1 MRHHKYLKDS
11 ISLKHH
17 EILNFKGIKPLSFSN
32 FIKSNYKFKWGS
44 TIDLMTEKYFVKTT
58 RAIFFTQYST
68 DALEYFY
75 SEKHK
80 VFPIVFR
87 IEDKR
92 IDKKFISDLFFYL
105 NPPTNSIQRTCE
117 TYAEKDLCLDNLIIL
132 IEDDIIIQ
140 YETRDLVIFINPNK
154 HLEIS
159 DNNPF
164 YLLLRLI
171 AKYKIKRVN
180 KNQINIVYKGDY
192 GFDKMA
198 FDVKRVNVNIN
209 ENYNDDFKEI
219 SEYIIKN
226 LNNRDSGLYI
236 LNGILGSGK
245 TMWIRYLTSRVKR
258 NIIFVSPDMVE
269 YITDPGFIPFLM
281 ENNNSILIIEDA
293 ETVLRKREVGHS
305 GTISSIL
312 NLTDGLLSDCL
323 NISIIAT
330 FNTDLKSLD
339 EALLR
344 HGRLVKSYTFEKLNA
359 EKSTKLLHKLGKID
373 KELEVIKPMTL
384 AEIYFYG
391 EDNDGSTPKRKMG
404 FKGENE
410 NIVLQKI
417 KK

>member
-1 MRHHKYLKDS
+1 MRHHNYLKNS
-11 ISLKHH
+11 ILLKHH
-17 EILNFKGIKPLSFSN
+17 EILNFKGIKPLSFPN
-32 FIKSNYKFKWGS
+32 FIKLGYKFKWGS
-44 TIDLMTEKYFVKTT
+44 TLDLMTEKYFEKTA

-75 SEKHK
+75 SNKHK
-80 VFPIVFR
+80 IFPIVFR
-87 IEDKR
+87 MEDKR
-92 IDKKFISDLFFYL
+92 LDKKFISDLFFYL
-105 NPPTNSIQRTCE
+105 NPPTNSVQRMYE
-117 TYAEKDLCLDNLIIL
+117 TYAEKDLCLDNIIIL

-140 YETRDLVIFINPNK
+140 YEAHDLIIFINPNK
-154 HLEIS
+154 HLETS
-159 DNNPF
+159 NDNPL

-180 KNQINIVYKGDY
+180 KNQINIVYKSDY

-198 FDVKRVNVNIN
+198 FDVKRVNINID
-209 ENYNDDFKEI
+209 ENYNDDFKEV

-226 LNNRDSGLYI
+226 LNNRSSGLYI
-236 LNGILGSGK
+236 LNGILGAGK
-245 TMWIRYLTSRVKR
+245 TMFIRYLTSRVKR

-293 ETVLRKREVGHS
+293 ETVLRKREVGHA

-312 NLTDGLLSDCL
+312 NITDGLLSDCL

-330 FNTDLKSLD
+330 FNTDLKTLD
-339 EALLR
+339 DALLR

-359 EKSTKLLHKLGKID
+359 EKSTNLLHKLGKID

-391 EDNDGSTPKRKMG
+391 ENNEGNIPKRKIG
-404 FKGENE
+404 FRDEDQS
-410 NIVLQKI
+410 IVLQKI